1 MHSRI
6 FQVSTRP
13 IPPDEYLSDCYDDYF
28 LSTIADY
35 VIKSEDD
42 REDDIDCLVGVSGIS
57 VAEESPGVLYFTVD
71 KEAYLKPRYE
81 GFKKCLLYMMNHLS
95 FDAFCEAGV
104 ADSVSH
110 MMYDL
115 NEAYNDKYASRII
128 NSDDGDIA
136 YTLTD
141 FVYLANEG
149 VKYYIGGIL
158 DYHY

>member
-13 IPPDEYLSDCYDDYF
+13 IAPDEYLSDCYDDYF

-42 REDDIDCLVGVSGIS
+42 REDDIDQLVDVSGIN
-57 VAEESPGVLYFTVD
+57 VAEESSGVFYFTVD

-81 GFKKCLLYMMNHLS
+81 RFKERLLDMMNHLS
-95 FDAFCEAGV
+95 FDAFCEK
-104 ADSVSH
+104 DDTNSISY
-110 MMYDL
+110 MMYHL
-115 NEAYNDKYASRII
+115 NQAYNDKYTYRII
-128 NSDDGDIA
+128 NSDDGDTA

-141 FVYLANEG
+141 FVGLADEG
-149 VKYYIGGIL
+149 VKYYIGEIF
-158 DYHY
+158 DYHH